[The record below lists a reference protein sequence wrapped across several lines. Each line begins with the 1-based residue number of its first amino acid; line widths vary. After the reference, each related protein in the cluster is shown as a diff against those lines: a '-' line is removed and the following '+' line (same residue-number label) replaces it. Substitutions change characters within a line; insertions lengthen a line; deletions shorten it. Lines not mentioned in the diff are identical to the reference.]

1 MICLNYNASMKSQ
14 WPHFKAHLMLQTHH
28 QLPSLSSSN
37 KLENPPFYFAENC
50 QGISLGSLKEKEG
63 SRLLTTRWA
72 SLIKFLDFP
81 SQKWIPK
88 KRASMSQPLCV
99 SYTRNTLRNHPG
111 PAKVCRSHGQHNFSW
126 ACFLWRKNDS
136 NNIQTWHVQRSPH
149 RNDHL
154 LFFSNIQSLK
164 WTDCPCSRFWSKVST
179 ISL

>member
-28 QLPSLSSSN
+28 QLSSLSSSN

-88 KRASMSQPLCV
+88 KRASMSQPLWV

-126 ACFLWRKNDS
+126 ACFFCEERM
-136 NNIQTWHVQRSPH
+136 IQIIFKHDMFGLRIETTIYC
-149 RNDHL
+149 
-154 LFFSNIQSLK
+154 FFR
-164 WTDCPCSRFWSKVST
+164 TSKVWNEP
-179 ISL
+179 IVHVHGFEVK

>member
-1 MICLNYNASMKSQ
+1 MVKTYDLSKLQWFKKSQ
-14 WPHFKAHLMLQTHH
+14 WPHFKAHPMLQTHH

-37 KLENPPFYFAENC
+37 RLENPPFCFAENC

-88 KRASMSQPLCV
+88 KRASMSQPLWV

-111 PAKVCRSHGQHNFSW
+111 PAKVCRSHGQHFLFVGFSW
-126 ACFLWRKNDS
+126 WRKNDS
-136 NNIQTWHVQRSPH
+136 NNIQIWHVRSPH
-149 RNDHL
+149 RNDHYC
-154 LFFSNIQSLK
+154 FFP
-164 WTDCPCSRFWSKVST
+164 TSKVWNGP
-179 ISL
+179 IVHVHGFEAK